1 MRRQWNVTCSLIP
14 QRTNMDIRREDL
26 IRKRQIRRAIYIVV
40 GLLAI
45 GTVTLGV
52 SRLKPAPP
60 SVDKATVWVDT
71 VRQGPMLLE
80 VRGIGSLVPEEI
92 LVIPANIEGRVARR
106 LILPGTPVNP
116 DTIIME
122 LTNPEQVQA
131 TLDAEWQVKA
141 AEAQYKS
148 TQAQLASTLL
158 DQKAKAAQVQSDYIE
173 AQLNADKDAELARR
187 GLGSELNAKV
197 THAKAEALATEKAIE
212 QERLAVSAASAKAQ
226 LDEQEAKVEQLR
238 AQYELKKAQLASLQ
252 VRAGTEG
259 VLQELS
265 VEVGQQVAAGSP
277 LAKVV
282 QPTRLKA
289 QLKIPETQ
297 AKDVVVGQ
305 SAAIDTRNGI
315 VPGHVSRVDPSVV
328 DGSVTVDVK
337 LDGPLPK
344 GARPDLSVEGTIEI
358 ENLSDVVYVGRPAFG
373 QPNSTVG
380 IFKLDADGSDAS
392 RVQVKLGRASVNSV
406 EILSGLRPGDKV
418 ILSDMSQWDAFN
430 RVRLE

>member
-1 MRRQWNVTCSLIP
+1 
-14 QRTNMDIRREDL
+14 MDIRREDL
-26 IRKRQIRRAIYIVV
+26 IRKRRIRRVIYTVL
-40 GLLAI
+40 GLAAI
-45 GTVTLGV
+45 GAVTLGV
-52 SRLKPAPP
+52 SRLRPAPP

-71 VRQGPMLLE
+71 VKQGPMLLE

-106 LILPGTPVNP
+106 LLLPGTPVKP
-116 DTIIME
+116 DTVIME
-122 LTNPEQVQA
+122 LTNPEQAQA
-131 TLDAEWQVKA
+131 TLDAEWQLKA

-148 TQAQLASTLL
+148 TKAQLDSTLL
-158 DQKAKAAQVQSDYIE
+158 DQQAKAAQVQSDYIE
-173 AQLNADKDAELARR
+173 AKLNADKDAELARR

-197 THAKAEALATEKAIE
+197 TQAKAEALATDKEIEK
-212 QERLAVSAASAKAQ
+212 QRLAVSAASVQAQ
-226 LDEQEAKVEQLR
+226 LDEQRAKIGQMR
-238 AQYELKKAQLASLQ
+238 AQYELKKAQLASLE
-252 VRAGTEG
+252 VRAGAEG

-265 VEVGQQVAAGSP
+265 VEVGQRVAAGSP

-305 SAAIDTRNGI
+305 SASIDTRNGI
-315 VPGHVSRVDPSVV
+315 VSGHVSRVDPSVV
-328 DGSVTVDVK
+328 EGSVTVDVK
-337 LDGPLPK
+337 LDGPLPQ

-373 QPNSTVG
+373 QPQSTVG
-380 IFKLDADGSDAS
+380 IFKLDQDGRDAT

-406 EILSGLRPGDKV
+406 EILNGLRPGDKV
-418 ILSDMSQWDAFN
+418 VLSDMSQWDAFP
-430 RVRLE
+430 RIRLE

>member
-1 MRRQWNVTCSLIP
+1 
-14 QRTNMDIRREDL
+14 MDIRREDL
-26 IRKRQIRRAIYIVV
+26 IRKRRIRRAIYAVV
-40 GLLAI
+40 GLIAV

-71 VRQGPMLLE
+71 VKQGPMLLE
-80 VRGIGSLVPEEI
+80 VRGLGSLVPEEI
-92 LVIPANIEGRVARR
+92 LVIPAPTDGRVVRR
-106 LILPGTPVNP
+106 LLLPGSPVTD
-116 DTIIME
+116 DTVIME
-122 LTNPEQVQA
+122 LTNPELEQA
-131 TLDAEWQVKA
+131 TLDAEWQLKA
-141 AEAQYKS
+141 AQAQYKS
-148 TQAQLASTLL
+148 TKAELDSKLL
-158 DQKAKAAQVQSDYIE
+158 DQKAQAATVQSDYIE
-173 AQLNADKDAELARR
+173 AKLTAEKDEELARR
-187 GLGSELNAKV
+187 GLGAELNAKV
-197 THAKAEALATEKAIE
+197 TRAKADSLATRTQIEKE
-212 QERLAVSAASAKAQ
+212 QVAVSAASAQAQ
-226 LDEQEAKVEQLR
+226 MEEQQAKVEQLR
-238 AQYELKKAQLASLQ
+238 AQWQLKKSQLASLN

-265 VEVGQQVAAGSP
+265 VEVGQRVVAGTP

-297 AKDVVVGQ
+297 AKDVVIGQ
-305 SAAIDTRNGI
+305 SASIDTRNGI
-315 VPGHVSRVDPSVV
+315 IPGHVIRVDPSVV

-337 LDGPLPK
+337 LDAALPK

-380 IFKLDADGSDAS
+380 IFRLDADGRDAS

-406 EILSGLRPGDKV
+406 EILNGLRPGDRV